1 VSEPAP
7 ERSVAPSADEVA
19 SRVES
24 VRKRIERAG
33 GDPTAVRIVAV
44 TKGFPTEAVVS
55 ALDAGIR
62 DIGENYTDEL
72 VRKAEAL
79 EALEALDAQ
88 EGELPSPASPP
99 TPWWHYLGVIQRR
112 RVRDMAGIVGTWQ
125 TVSRTEE
132 AEQIA
137 QRVRAARIMIQI
149 EATGLPGR
157 NGCSISEA
165 PSLASRCRSL
175 GLDLCGLMTIAPQG
189 SPDSARAVFRTVAG
203 LAQSMELDEMSMG
216 MTDDLELAVEA
227 GATMVRVGRAL
238 FGERHRAPRS

>member
-1 VSEPAP
+1 MNESAP
-7 ERSVAPSADEVA
+7 VRSVAPSMDEVA
-19 SRVES
+19 SRAES

-33 GDPTAVRIVAV
+33 GDPAVVRIVAV

-62 DIGENYTDEL
+62 DIGENYADEL
-72 VRKAEAL
+72 VRKAKAL
-79 EALEALDAQ
+79 EALEPLERQLASRAA
-88 EGELPSPASPP
+88 PA

-112 RVRDMAGIVGTWQ
+112 RVRDLAGIVGTWQ
-125 TVSRTEE
+125 TVSRAEE

-137 QRVRAARIMIQI
+137 QRVRAARILIQI
-149 EATGLPGR
+149 EATGSAGR

-165 PSLASRCRSL
+165 PLLASRCRAL

-189 SPDSARAVFRTVAG
+189 NPDSARAVFRAVAS
-203 LAQSMELDEMSMG
+203 LAASMEVDQLSMG

-238 FGERHRAPRS
+238 FGERYRAPRS

>member
-1 VSEPAP
+1 MSEAAQT
-7 ERSVAPSADEVA
+7 RSVGLSADEIA
-19 SRVES
+19 SRAES

-33 GDPTAVRIVAV
+33 GDPATVRIVAV
-44 TKGFPTEAVVS
+44 TKGFSIDAVLS
-55 ALDAGIR
+55 ALAAGIG
-62 DIGENYTDEL
+62 DIGENYADEL
-72 VRKAEAL
+72 VRKAATL
-79 EALEALDAQ
+79 EK
-88 EGELPSPASPP
+88 ELPAPAPP
-99 TPWWHYLGVIQRR
+99 AMPWWHYLGVIQRR
-112 RVRDMAGIVGTWQ
+112 RVRGMAGIVGTWQ

-137 QRVRAARIMIQI
+137 QRVRAARVMIQI
-149 EATGLPGR
+149 EATGLAGR

-165 PSLASRCRSL
+165 PVLASRCRAL

-189 SPDSARAVFRTVAG
+189 SPDSARAVFRTVAS
-203 LAQSMELDEMSMG
+203 LAASMELDELSMG